1 MKNKLFAPFRDLTY
15 WIDLFAMYFM
25 SSITTLLGV
34 PWYTSAIFALIT
46 IVIIIVIISKW
57 KNSKN
62 ENDILGKKMQA
73 IIKKSKKSGDVSLIY
88 DALEN
93 DLLPAIRNELPHKI
107 YKYYQLSDDNKR
119 NELRLTSVKNNKIW
133 ASTCFEFND
142 PFECQYLYL
151 NEDDLL
157 QMGIPNPENAK
168 KIWDSIMGQIR
179 QRITTICFTQN
190 PNDMPMWAHY
200 ANEHKGFCVE
210 YEVKNYKNLYPV
222 FYSENRMKA
231 QTLFIDLIYS
241 FFNKEAK
248 SEKLSTLF
256 KYIILTSAFKDK
268 SWESEHEIRAIFMNS
283 LNDMTPKGKLFDC
296 KTIGIHPTKIYIGA
310 KCCSDHI
317 EELVE
322 IANELN
328 ITYEKCMLSCDENY
342 RVIAE
347 QHITE

>member
-46 IVIIIVIISKW
+46 IVIITVIILKW

-73 IIKKSKKSGDVSLIY
+73 IIKKAKKSGDVS
-88 DALEN
+88 
-93 DLLPAIRNELPHKI
+93 
-107 YKYYQLSDDNKR
+107 
-119 NELRLTSVKNNKIW
+119 LTSVKNNKIW

-248 SEKLSTLF
+248 GENLSTLF

-283 LNDMTPKGKLFDC
+283 LNDMTPTGKLFDC

-310 KCCSDHI
+310 KCRSDHI

-347 QHITE
+347 QHIPE

>member
-73 IIKKSKKSGDVSLIY
+73 IIKKAKKSGDVSLIY

-142 PFECQYLYL
+142 PF
-151 NEDDLL
+151 
-157 QMGIPNPENAK
+157 
-168 KIWDSIMGQIR
+168 
-179 QRITTICFTQN
+179 
-190 PNDMPMWAHY
+190 
-200 ANEHKGFCVE
+200 
-210 YEVKNYKNLYPV
+210 
-222 FYSENRMKA
+222 
-231 QTLFIDLIYS
+231 
-241 FFNKEAK
+241 
-248 SEKLSTLF
+248 
-256 KYIILTSAFKDK
+256 
-268 SWESEHEIRAIFMNS
+268 
-283 LNDMTPKGKLFDC
+283 
-296 KTIGIHPTKIYIGA
+296 
-310 KCCSDHI
+310 
-317 EELVE
+317 
-322 IANELN
+322 
-328 ITYEKCMLSCDENY
+328 
-342 RVIAE
+342 
-347 QHITE
+347 

>member
-46 IVIIIVIISKW
+46 IVIITVIILKW

-73 IIKKSKKSGDVSLIY
+73 IIKKAKKSGDVSLIY

-248 SEKLSTLF
+248 GENLSTLF

-283 LNDMTPKGKLFDC
+283 LNDMTPTGKLFDC

-310 KCCSDHI
+310 KCRSDHI

-347 QHITE
+347 QHIPE